1 MEDIEINDMDKRN
14 DIFHH
19 LEQII
24 DNFNTLLE
32 NVERP
37 GSEHKIIRVLN
48 QLKTWMD
55 EIIRGCLAMLTM
67 DRVVIMRQQLDEF
80 KSALTVADKKME
92 VATRYGIQAKEI
104 FPVGSDKIIE
114 QKNVKQIEIT
124 KVNGALQ
131 EIMAVLY
138 AALVG
143 RKNSR

>member
-92 VATRYGIQAKEI
+92 VAIRYGDQARETFRACSNLMITPEGNKKVEI
-104 FPVGSDKIIE
+104 CMVGGDL
-114 QKNVKQIEIT
+114 QGRMALGGPWGVL
-124 KVNGALQ
+124 GA
-131 EIMAVLY
+131 
-138 AALVG
+138 
-143 RKNSR
+143 